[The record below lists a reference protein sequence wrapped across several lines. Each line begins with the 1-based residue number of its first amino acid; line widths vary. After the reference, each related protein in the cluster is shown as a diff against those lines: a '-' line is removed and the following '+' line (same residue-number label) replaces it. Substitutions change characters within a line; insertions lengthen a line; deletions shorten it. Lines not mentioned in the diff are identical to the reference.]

1 MEKNPMGYKPVF
13 PLLVQMALP
22 PMISMLIE
30 SLYNIVDSIFVA
42 RVSNEALTAVSLIYP
57 LQNLSLAISCGIGI
71 ALNAFVA
78 RYLGAKDQKKASYYA
93 SQGIILSLLHSLIF
107 VFIGLFLIRPFLMLF
122 TNQPQVLKD
131 GMSYGMIVVTFVFG
145 QFIHLAIEKLFQATG
160 NMILPMMMQ
169 IFGCLVNVCLDPI
182 LIFGY
187 FGLPALKVTGAAL
200 ATIIGQTS
208 AAILSIYLFRKN
220 NQGLHLSFKKIDFH
234 AFKQLYT
241 IAFPSS
247 IMMCL
252 PSLLVSLLNGIL
264 SSINQNAVAFFGIY
278 YKLQTFVYMPANGI
292 VQGMRP
298 IMSFNYGAKLKKRMN
313 QLLKTSGLMIGSILC
328 LGTLL
333 FMLCPHF
340 LLSLFDA
347 NKNMMSIGMTGLRIL
362 SLSFIVSIFGI
373 LMSGVFESLGM
384 GTQSLVITLLRQLV
398 ITIPLAYLLVNYI
411 GINGVWIAFVLG
423 EAIASVVAYVF
434 YRHYY
439 CHLDND

>member
-13 PLLVQMALP
+13 PLLLQMALP

-78 RYLGAKDQKKASYYA
+78 RYLGANDKKRASYYA
-93 SQGIILSLLHSLIF
+93 SQGVIMSLLHSLIF
-107 VFIGLFLIRPFLMLF
+107 VLIGLFLIRPFLLLF
-122 TNQPQVLKD
+122 THNPQVIKD
-131 GMSYGMIVVTFVFG
+131 GVSYGMIVVTFVFG

-160 NMILPMMMQ
+160 NMMLPMIMQ

-187 FGLPALKVTGAAL
+187 FGMPALGIIGAAL
-200 ATIIGQTS
+200 ATVIGQTS
-208 AAILSIYLFRKN
+208 AAILSICLFKKY
-220 NQGLHLSFKKIDFH
+220 NQGIHLSFKKIDLH
-234 AFKQLYT
+234 IFKQLYS

-247 IMMCL
+247 VMMCL

-264 SSINQNAVAFFGIY
+264 ATIGQNAVAFFGIY
-278 YKLQTFVYMPANGI
+278 YKLQTFVYMPANGV

-298 IMSFNYGAKLKKRMN
+298 IMSFNYGAGLKDRMN
-313 QLLKTSGLMIGSILC
+313 QLLKAAGMMIGLILS

-333 FMLCPHF
+333 FMFFPHF

-347 NKNMMSIGMTGLRIL
+347 SQAMYGIGMTGLRIL
-362 SLSFIVSIFGI
+362 SLSFVISIFGI

-384 GTQSLVITLLRQLV
+384 GKQSLIITLLRQLIV
-398 ITIPLAYLLVNYI
+398 SVPLAYLLVHI
-411 GINGVWIAFVLG
+411 MGITGVWIALVLG
-423 EAIASVVAYVF
+423 EALAGIVSFVF
-434 YRHYY
+434 YQRYY
-439 CHLDND
+439 CQLKK